1 MEILGYLSG
10 LAVGFV
16 MGFIGSGG
24 SILCVPIFVYL
35 FGMNSLEAT
44 TLSLFSVG
52 TTSLT
57 GAIVNIV
64 KKKIHLKNALLFGIP
79 SVVSV
84 ILVRKFVIPHLP
96 EVFFHIGSFEI
107 TKHFFLLFIFAVLM
121 IFSAIRMIRPGNS
134 VSHSHSGFQAELLI
148 VQGFGVGIITGL
160 IGAGGG
166 FLIVPALVLLLGMP
180 MKEAIGTSLLIV
192 AMNALLGFASS
203 MNILPIP
210 WDFLILFTSICIGG
224 IIIGMVISRKINGSR
239 LQPAFG
245 WFVLLIGC
253 FIILKET
260 VLH

>member
-1 MEILGYLSG
+1 MSY
-10 LAVGFV
+10 
-16 MGFIGSGG
+16 
-24 SILCVPIFVYL
+24 
-35 FGMNSLEAT
+35 T
-44 TLSLFSVG
+44 
-52 TTSLT
+52 
-57 GAIVNIV
+57 
-64 KKKIHLKNALLFGIP
+64 
-79 SVVSV
+79 
-84 ILVRKFVIPHLP
+84 HLP

-134 VSHSHSGFQAELLI
+134 GSPSQSGFQAELLI

-210 WDFLILFTSICIGG
+210 WDFLILFYLYLYWWYHHRDGD
-224 IIIGMVISRKINGSR
+224 
-239 LQPAFG
+239 QPENRWIQA
-245 WFVLLIGC
+245 
-253 FIILKET
+253 
-260 VLH
+260 